1 MPVGTWDRGNR
12 GEGRWYLL
20 RALHWLCPG
29 LGFKRWV
36 LLFALGALTAGA
48 GVLRLVAPGWPLL
61 GRALAALREPATAW
75 SVGMLGAGAGLMA
88 GSLVWGGRALRRA
101 GAGHLDIGEYRRL
114 RQAERGPRIV
124 VVGGGSGLATLLRGL
139 KEYTSHL
146 TAIVTATDDGGS
158 SGRLREDM
166 GILPP
171 GDIRNC
177 LLALADTEPVMERL
191 FQHRFG
197 PGHSMTGH
205 NFGNLFIAA
214 MTELSGDFEQA
225 IQLFS
230 QVLAVRGRVL
240 PSTLAD
246 VRLRAVFADGSSLVG
261 ETAITSALLPIFR
274 VELEPP
280 SPLPLPEVRAAIA
293 EADAIILGPG
303 SLYTSILPNLLVS
316 GISAALRASPALK
329 IYICNVMTQ
338 PGETSGYRARDHV
351 RAVLEVAGPGVL
363 DLVIMNDEELL
374 PERLSTYEEK
384 GACPVLPDPDGVRA
398 LGVPPRCAPLLSP
411 AGLIRHDSRKLA
423 QVVMEAIDASC
434 ARRGRRRGN
443 RRAARIQDQEEA
455 ARA

>member
-1 MPVGTWDRGNR
+1 
-12 GEGRWYLL
+12 
-20 RALHWLCPG
+20 
-29 LGFKRWV
+29 V
-36 LLFALGALTAGA
+36 LLFGLGVLAAVA
-48 GVLRLVAPGWPLL
+48 GVLRLLAPGWPLV
-61 GRALAALREPATAW
+61 GRVLAALGGPGAAGG
-75 SVGMLGAGAGLMA
+75 VGMLGVGAGLIT
-88 GSLVWGGRALRRA
+88 GSLVCGGRALRRTRA
-101 GAGHLDIGEYRRL
+101 GRWDIGEYRRL

-139 KEYTSHL
+139 KEYTANL
-146 TAIVTATDDGGS
+146 TAIVTVTDDGGS

-166 GILPP
+166 GMLPP

-177 LLALADTEPVMERL
+177 LLALADTEPIMERL

-240 PSTLAD
+240 PSTLTD

-261 ETAITSALLPIFR
+261 QTAITSRLLPIAR
-274 VELEPP
+274 VDLEPP
-280 SPLPLPEVRAAIA
+280 HPPPLREVLAAMA

-316 GISAALRASPALK
+316 GVSAALRASPSLR

-338 PGETSGYRARDHV
+338 PGETGGYRARDHV
-351 RAVLEVAGPGVL
+351 RAVMEVAGTGAL
-363 DLVIMNDEELL
+363 DLVVMNDEDIP
-374 PERLSTYEEK
+374 PERLLTYEEK
-384 GACPVLPDPDGVRA
+384 GASPVLPDPDGVRA
-398 LGVPPRCAPLLSP
+398 LGVPPHCAPLLSP
-411 AGLIRHDSRKLA
+411 SGLIRHDSRKLA
-423 QVVMEAIDASC
+423 RVVMEAIDKSC
-434 ARRGRRRGN
+434 TRRRMPRWN
-443 RRAARIQDQEEA
+443 RRAVRRRDQEEA
-455 ARA
+455 ARV

>member
-1 MPVGTWDRGNR
+1 M
-12 GEGRWYLL
+12 
-20 RALHWLCPG
+20 HWLYPG

-36 LLFALGALTAGA
+36 LLFSLGTMAVGAGSLWLLTPEWPPLGQAMTALGEPNVGMGIGLLGA
-48 GVLRLVAPGWPLL
+48 GVGF
-61 GRALAALREPATAW
+61 
-75 SVGMLGAGAGLMA
+75 MA
-88 GSLVWGGRALRRA
+88 GSMMGGGRALRRA
-101 GAGHLDIGEYRRL
+101 MASQGGLGAYRRL

-124 VVGGGSGLATLLRGL
+124 VLGGGSGLATLLRGL
-139 KEYTSHL
+139 KEHTSHL
-146 TAIVTATDDGGS
+146 TAIVTVTDDGGS

-177 LLALADTEPVMERL
+177 LLALADTEPIMERL

-246 VRLRAVFADGSSLVG
+246 VRLRAVFANGSSLVG
-261 ETAITSALLPIFR
+261 ETAITSARLPISH
-274 VELEPP
+274 VELQPACPP
-280 SPLPLPEVRAAIA
+280 PLADTLAAMA

-303 SLYTSILPNLLVS
+303 SLYTSILPNLLVD
-316 GISAALRASPALK
+316 GISAALRASPALR

-351 RAVLEVAGPGVL
+351 EAVLEVAGAGAL
-363 DLVIMNDEELL
+363 DLVIMNDEEL
-374 PERLSTYEEK
+374 PPGRLLTYEEK
-384 GACPVLPDPDGVRA
+384 GACPVPPDPDGVRA
-398 LGVPPRCAPLLSP
+398 LGVPPLCAPLLSP

-423 QVVMEAIDASC
+423 QVVVDAIDASS
-434 ARRGRRRGN
+434 ARRKKRRHH
-443 RRAARIQDQEEA
+443 RAFRIHDHEEA
-455 ARA
+455 ARV